1 MNKNDFYMV
10 LPSNSCPNIH
20 PNNTTSNFKIEWSN
34 SIVLDEG
41 EWEVALTEFSIF
53 NQSIISIVN
62 KTLKYQKTDM
72 ETRKY
77 QIWVNENDSVN
88 LQQLDPLSP
97 INTEVRI
104 VDNFLTIVCP
114 NTPFIVEFADI
125 ESARRYGF
133 QKVVN
138 RSANIHMFSPDIITG
153 RNAGSAEQNQI
164 IVRSDN
170 GRAPFHYIKFTE
182 ESSLSSLDELC
193 KYILKNASEVF
204 QSINVANKQLEFI
217 FQSDIANV
225 VFDENLAS
233 LLMLPQTQYNRSFSV
248 HSELIRVFEKTSYE
262 IYVYSDLI
270 EPIIVGDTYAPLLKT
285 LWIEPKHVSDRVTH
299 LSVDRPMYLPVATN
313 CINNVE
319 FNLRHDSGQFISFLD
334 NTKSCL
340 TVHFRKRK

>member
-20 PNNTTSNFKIEWSN
+20 PNNTTSNFKIEWPN
-34 SIVLDEG
+34 SIILDDG

-62 KTLKYQKTDM
+62 KSLKYQKTDM
-72 ETRKY
+72 ETRNY
-77 QIWVNENDSVN
+77 HIWVNENDSVV
-88 LQQLDPLSP
+88 LHQLDSLSP
-97 INTEVRI
+97 IDTQVRI
-104 VDNFLTIVCP
+104 IDNLLTIKCP

-125 ESARRYGF
+125 ESAKRYGF
-133 QKVVN
+133 RKVVN
-138 RSANIHMFSPDIITG
+138 RSTNIHMMSPDIITG
-153 RNAGSAEQNQI
+153 RNVGTSDQNKI
-164 IVRSDN
+164 ILRSDT
-170 GRAPFHYIKFTE
+170 GRAHFNYIKFTE
-182 ESSLSSLDELC
+182 VANLTSLDELC
-193 KYILKNASEVF
+193 KYIQKNANQVF
-204 QSINVANKQLEFI
+204 ESINVANNKLEFI
-217 FQSDIANV
+217 FQPDIANV
-225 VFDENLAS
+225 VFDQSLSN
-233 LLMLPQTQYNRSFSV
+233 LLMLTQTHYGHSFSI
-248 HSELIRVFEKTSYE
+248 HSDLIRVFEKTNYE

-299 LSVDRPMYLPVATN
+299 LSIDRPMYLPVSSN

-319 FNLRHDSGQFISFLD
+319 FNLRHDSGKLISFLD